1 MLKLLKKVLKEND
14 VQSEIDA
21 QIVLLEKIENQM
33 NLLVDKLLQGILN
46 DKLYA
51 TKNKQLEVE
60 KQQILEKICELELKK
75 EKGSEAQ
82 ERIKYIEKA
91 IIERNMFET
100 LTVNMM
106 LEEIERIV
114 IYPTYLEIEFSGS
127 KILGID
133 NYDLLDRQDKMKI
146 EYGNLFN
153 YRLQQK
159 DELQKIIDFIK
170 KKPNT
175 TAKELAKECGVSVS
189 GMQQRMT
196 RLRKAGRI
204 RFVGKAGKGYWE
216 VINE

>member
-1 MLKLLKKVLKEND
+1 
-14 VQSEIDA
+14 
-21 QIVLLEKIENQM
+21 
-33 NLLVDKLLQGILN
+33 
-46 DKLYA
+46 
-51 TKNKQLEVE
+51 
-60 KQQILEKICELELKK
+60 
-75 EKGSEAQ
+75 
-82 ERIKYIEKA
+82 
-91 IIERNMFET
+91 MFEN

-127 KILGID
+127 KVLGIE

-153 YRLQQK
+153 YRQQQK
-159 DELQKIIDFIK
+159 DELQKIIDYIK

-175 TAKELAKECGVSVS
+175 TAKELDKECGVSVS
-189 GMQQRMT
+189 GMQQRIT

-204 RFVGKAGKGYWE
+204 RFVGKAGRGYWE